1 VAALSEFEVQLLE
14 LIVALDEGLDLLDL
28 LLLSLLVKLNEQV
41 RVLETPQ
48 LLQAAQVRYRTDRT
62 HPTHI
67 LVVRGQIVYYLSN
80 WVEFIEFTWAHDDG
94 LIGSDGY
101 LYSLFGKPI
110 ELHIPL
116 LWASGHIE
124 AYAWEAF

>member
-14 LIVALDEGLDLLDL
+14 LVVALDEGLDLLDL

-80 WVEFIEFTWAHDDG
+80 
-94 LIGSDGY
+94 
-101 LYSLFGKPI
+101 
-110 ELHIPL
+110 
-116 LWASGHIE
+116 
-124 AYAWEAF
+124 

>member
-1 VAALSEFEVQLLE
+1 MAALSKFEVQLLE
-14 LIVALDEGLDLLDL
+14 LVVALNESLDLLDL
-28 LLLSLLVKLNEQV
+28 LLLPLLVKLNEQV

-48 LLQAAQVRYRTDRT
+48 LLQAAQVRYRADRT

-67 LVVRGQIVYYLSN
+67 LVVGSQVVYYLSN
-80 WVEFIEFTWAHDDG
+80 RVEFVEFTRAHDHS

-101 LYSLFGKPI
+101 LYPLFGKPI

-116 LWASGHIE
+116 L
-124 AYAWEAF
+124 